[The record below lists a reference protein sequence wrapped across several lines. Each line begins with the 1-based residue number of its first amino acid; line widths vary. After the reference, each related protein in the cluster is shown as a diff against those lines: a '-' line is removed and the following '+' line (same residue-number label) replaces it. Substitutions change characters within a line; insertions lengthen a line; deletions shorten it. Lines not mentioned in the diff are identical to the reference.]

1 MKILI
6 KKIIEKISDV
16 NSVQLLV
23 IRTPDLVLG
32 PDPDRYS
39 AKMLDPSSMNPDPKH
54 CYGFELLSNRVM
66 SSQSGNVVTCTGNFC
81 CSIARLFMK
90 I

>member
-1 MKILI
+1 LKILI

-39 AKMLDPSSMNPDPKH
+39 AKMLDPDPATMSPDPKH
-54 CYGFELLSNRVM
+54 CSKIKLGFACNKKPRSYDFK
-66 SSQSGNVVTCTGNFC
+66 C
-81 CSIARLFMK
+81 
-90 I
+90 